1 MRSWGAGTAGEALT
15 RMISVHPQDSCEMVD
30 KGVPC
35 FAEDLNSVSSIH
47 VNQLTDAYNPSSR
60 DDTLPHLTSEE
71 DLHDLEFMCTHT

>member
-1 MRSWGAGTAGEALT
+1 
-15 RMISVHPQDSCEMVD
+15 MVD